1 MFITSFKRVTVQAQA
16 IITNTKDVLIRSG
29 VKAAKEYHAKQM
41 QVFNQWCNDNVART
55 VNTSPVLDFVS
66 VPAKRSAVD
75 YMVELNIAE
84 QRLMN
89 AYNNAS
95 K

>member
-1 MFITSFKRVTVQAQA
+1 MFITSFKRVTTQAQA
-16 IITNTKDVLIRSG
+16 IITNTKDVLTRSG
-29 VKAAKEYHAKQM
+29 VKAAKEYYAKQM
-41 QVFNQWCNDNVART
+41 QVFNTWCNDNVAST
-55 VNTSPVLDFVS
+55 VNTSPVLDFMN

-75 YMVELNIAE
+75 YMMALNNAE
-84 QRLMN
+84 QRLIN